1 MYFCWFKHICPAFAN
16 IMLGVVFI
24 MGMFDNLK
32 ISTSKLPLT
41 DSEKLSIGENPD
53 WQTKDFE
60 CIMSTAEITDD
71 GKLKF
76 LNFSYEWDETI
87 KSGMFELT
95 GKMGGLVTKDEQ
107 WIELNDYHGYVN
119 FYTSV
124 NNIWYEFNAKFTDGQ
139 LVNIERVGCP

>member
-1 MYFCWFKHICPAFAN
+1 
-16 IMLGVVFI
+16 MLGVVFF

-76 LNFSYEWDETI
+76 LNFRYEWDENI

-95 GKMGGLVTKDEQ
+95 GKITP
-107 WIELNDYHGYVN
+107 
-119 FYTSV
+119 SV
-124 NNIWYEFNAKFTDGQ
+124 
-139 LVNIERVGCP
+139 L

>member
-1 MYFCWFKHICPAFAN
+1 
-16 IMLGVVFI
+16 MLGVVFI

-76 LNFSYEWDETI
+76 LNCRYEWDDTI

-95 GKMGGLVTKDEQ
+95 GKMGGLATKDEQ

-124 NNIWYEFNAKFTDGQ
+124 NKIWYEFNAKFTDGQ

>member
-1 MYFCWFKHICPAFAN
+1 
-16 IMLGVVFI
+16 
-24 MGMFDNLK
+24 MGMYDNLK
-32 ISTSKLPLT
+32 IATSMLPLT
-41 DSEKLSIGENPD
+41 DSEKLSIGENCD

-60 CIMSTAEITDD
+60 CILSTAEITHD

-76 LNFSYEWDETI
+76 LTFKHEWDETI
-87 KSGMFELT
+87 KSEMFEFI
-95 GKMGGLVTKDEQ
+95 GMGGLVIKDKK

-139 LVNIERVGCP
+139 LVNIERIL